1 MSGQRQVG
9 TPPVLAGL
17 SAYVAGADIVIVEG
31 FKSAPIPKIELRRR
45 ASPTQDP
52 LAPHDSRIAAVAAD
66 YPVDAAELPLFD
78 LEDADGI
85 ATFIA
90 ALAK

>member
-1 MSGQRQVG
+1 M
-9 TPPVLAGL
+9 TL
-17 SAYVAGADIVIVEG
+17 S
-31 FKSAPIPKIELRRR
+31 
-45 ASPTQDP
+45 
-52 LAPHDSRIAAVAAD
+52 PHTISRVVAVAAD

-78 LEDADGI
+78 LDDADAI